1 MQESINADNEQLN
14 QSQMIIDDCKRN
26 IGSLNGV
33 HTKLTQQLNE
43 KLNGIKEIQ
52 NNIAHLE
59 NVVDKKITVT
69 KKSIINLIIR
79 K

>member
-69 KKSIINLIIR
+69 KSQSLL
-79 K
+79 